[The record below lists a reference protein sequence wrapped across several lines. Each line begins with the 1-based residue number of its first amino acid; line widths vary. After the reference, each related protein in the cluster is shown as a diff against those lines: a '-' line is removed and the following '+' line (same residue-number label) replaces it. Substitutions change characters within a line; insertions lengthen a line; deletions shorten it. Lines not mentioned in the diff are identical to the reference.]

1 MGVKE
6 WRGFRKHFFSSFLLI
21 DRFGFACMRFFH
33 LSYEPRRFTGLSWV
47 WKFIKGWMKRGI
59 CFVRD
64 REGERESEG
73 ESGYGLMPDGCFHLI
88 GVGLGRTSC
97 VTPCSLLL
105 QPSLHQENGTK
116 TNQVALDLRH

>member
-1 MGVKE
+1 
-6 WRGFRKHFFSSFLLI
+6 
-21 DRFGFACMRFFH
+21 
-33 LSYEPRRFTGLSWV
+33 
-47 WKFIKGWMKRGI
+47 MKRGI

-105 QPSLHQENGTK
+105 QPFFGSFSFRSLDAGHARFA
-116 TNQVALDLRH
+116 ALTHGSLVLGLVVGGVLTVVLLERA